1 MDELNDNPNAIG
13 YSHYKS
19 IRMTGAIFLS
29 CFRWSFRGF
38 LAKKDTDNLQQFVEK
53 LDTINPQVMADVILN
68 EAIARSESMHD
79 DMTVLVTKL
88 W

>member
-1 MDELNDNPNAIG
+1 M
-13 YSHYKS
+13 
-19 IRMTGAIFLS
+19 
-29 CFRWSFRGF
+29 
-38 LAKKDTDNLQQFVEK
+38 AKKDTDNLQQFVEK